1 MSGWRLGLLVALAAL
16 AGCATRPPFDP
27 SLPPGPAPFEV
38 AEHPQT
44 YLDHEVL
51 WGGMILEITPRE
63 RYTEL
68 EVLAFPLDARQQPQ
82 AERADQGRFIL
93 VVAGFLEPADYAPG
107 RFLTF
112 PGRITGSRPG
122 RLRNEDYVWP
132 IVDTLQPHLWPRDFR
147 QQDRRWSVGV
157 GVQL

>member
-1 MSGWRLGLLVALAAL
+1 MSGRWLLALAGLAAL

-27 SLPPGPAPFEV
+27 SLPFGPQPFEV
-38 AEHPQT
+38 AERPQAFV
-44 YLDHEVL
+44 DQPVL
-51 WGGMILEITPRE
+51 WGGMILEIHPRE

-68 EVLAFPLDARQQPQ
+68 EMLAFPLDARQQPM

-93 VVAGFLEPADYAPG
+93 VIGGFLEPADFAPG

-112 PGRITGSRPG
+112 PGRVTGSRQG
-122 RLRNEDYVWP
+122 RLRNDDYVWP

-147 QQDRRWSVGV
+147 QNERRWSVGV
-157 GVQL
+157 GVYR